1 MSNWSRVWKSRHHCK
16 WTEINSV
23 KGYLY
28 GSTAGPT
35 PAFVRRHNRCF
46 SQNGKI
52 LQCSCTQRLRLPP
65 SPLPELRLAH
75 THPQRTN
82 GPSARANITSGSINV
97 MLRVTPWRL
106 AISRPLASAI
116 ESRSIQ
122 MSLMKT
128 LATGKITYRQQEINQ
143 KSNILTSTSAAVVY
157 NLPCIS
163 AANITN
169 DTL

>member
-1 MSNWSRVWKSRHHCK
+1 M
-16 WTEINSV
+16 NSV
-23 KGYLY
+23 KGDLY
-28 GSTAGPT
+28 GSTAGPP

-52 LQCSCTQRLRLPP
+52 LKCSCTQRLRLPP

-82 GPSARANITSGSINV
+82 GPSTHANITSCSINV
-97 MLRVTPWRL
+97 MLRVTPRRL
-106 AISRPLASAI
+106 AVSRPLASAM

-128 LATGKITYRQQEINQ
+128 QATGKNSDIQQEINQ
-143 KSNILTSTSAAVVY
+143 QSNILTSTSAAVVY